1 MKKKNIIWS
10 NILGYCFIGIIL
22 LVFAMLI
29 ICSIPKEKT
38 PVYTD
43 VCDSSVE
50 NYKIINEV
58 YNQLD
63 ASSQRNTSKP
73 CENTII
79 KEIIV
84 TDKILSYPISENK
97 MKDYLNEKIY
107 EVEFED
113 INKASA
119 GNLVV
124 YVDMSS
130 LKVIGIRG
138 GRD

>member
-1 MKKKNIIWS
+1 
-10 NILGYCFIGIIL
+10 
-22 LVFAMLI
+22 MLI
-29 ICSIPKEKT
+29 ICTIPKEKT
-38 PVYTD
+38 PLYTD
-43 VCDSSVE
+43 VCDSYVE

-63 ASSQRNTSKP
+63 ASSQQNTSKT

-97 MKDYLNEKIY
+97 MQDFLKEKIY

-119 GNLVV
+119 GNLVI
-124 YVDMSS
+124 YVDISS
-130 LKVIGIRG
+130 LKIIGIRG
-138 GRD
+138 GKD